1 MSAPCLRVR
10 MFGTFELEWDGK
22 QLVGGGKS
30 AESQFSYLMQLI
42 LHHRETGVSRDK
54 LEKIIFEGRELENIH
69 HALRSVLY
77 NARKK
82 LRSAGLP
89 DVQYFIQKD
98 GVFYWTEEIPVE
110 EDAGTMERLF
120 REAETVRDSREKLER
135 YLEACRL
142 YSGEFLGSMSSS
154 VWVVQEAKRYHGIFC
169 TCMDRAVELLRKNR
183 DFMQMEDLGRYAA
196 EVDPM
201 ADWEIVT
208 MEALMSLGK
217 QQEAQK
223 FYNDTVEYY
232 LQEQGLRP
240 TSQLTELMNKLGSQI
255 EHSYAVLDD
264 IQSRLTM
271 EDEETG
277 GGYLCSYPVFRGIYQ
292 MVRRMMERGGQSV
305 FLMLCVVVDSKGNP
319 MADSPKLEELSQR
332 LGDSIR
338 RAVRQSDAINRY
350 GKGQYLVLLVNTT
363 RENCETVQKRINQ
376 DFVVGWQRTG
386 IQYYVNSVICAVDQQ
401 SPEIHKEDA

>member
-1 MSAPCLRVR
+1 MSVPCLRVQ
-10 MFGTFELEWDGK
+10 MFGTFDLEWDGR
-22 QLVGGGKS
+22 QLIGGGKS

-42 LHHRETGVSRDK
+42 LHHRHTGISRDR
-54 LEKIIFEGRELENIH
+54 LEKIIFEGRELENVH

-82 LRSAGLP
+82 LREAGLP
-89 DVQYFIQKD
+89 DVKYFIQKD

-120 REAETVRDSREKLER
+120 QEAETARAPREKLER
-135 YLEACRL
+135 YLEACRI
-142 YSGEFLGSMSSS
+142 YTGEFLGSMRSS
-154 VWVVQEAKRYHGIFC
+154 VWVIQEAKHYHRIFC
-169 TCMDRAVELLRKNR
+169 TCMDRAVELLRENR
-183 DFMQMEDLGRYAA
+183 DFLQMEDLGRYAA
-196 EVDPM
+196 NVDPM

-264 IQSRLTM
+264 IQSCLTL
-271 EDEETG
+271 EDEDAG

-319 MADSPKLEELSQR
+319 MADGPKLEELSQR
-332 LGDSIR
+332 LGDAIR

-401 SPEIHKEDA
+401 PTEKHKEDA

>member
-1 MSAPCLRVR
+1 MSAPCLRVQ
-10 MFGTFELEWDGK
+10 MFGSFDMEWDGK
-22 QLVGGGKS
+22 QLIGGGKS
-30 AESQFSYLMQLI
+30 AESQFAYLMQMI
-42 LHHRETGVSRDK
+42 LHYRHTGISRER
-54 LEKIIFEGRELENIH
+54 LEKVIFEGRELENVH

-82 LRSAGLP
+82 LKSAGLP
-89 DVQYFIQKD
+89 DIKYFVQKNGI
-98 GVFYWTEEIPVE
+98 FYWTDQIPVQ
-110 EDAGTMERLF
+110 EDASQMEQLV
-120 REAETVRDSREKLER
+120 REAEELQDPRDKLER
-135 YLEACRL
+135 YLEACHL
-142 YSGEFLGSMSSS
+142 YTGEFLGTMSSS
-154 VWVVQEAKRYHGIFC
+154 VWVVQEAKRYHGLFC
-169 TCMDRAVELLRKNR
+169 TCMDHAVELLRENR
-183 DFMQMEDLGRYAA
+183 DYMQMEALGRYAA
-196 EVDPM
+196 GVDPM

-217 QQEAQK
+217 QHEAQK

-240 TSQLTELMNKLGSQI
+240 TGQLTELMNKLGAQI

-264 IQSRLTM
+264 IQNRLTM
-271 EDEETG
+271 EDEDTG

-305 FLMLCVVVDSKGNP
+305 YLMLCVVVDSKGNP
-319 MADSPKLEELSQR
+319 MSDGPKLEELSQR
-332 LGDSIR
+332 LGDAIR

-386 IQYYVNSVICAVDQQ
+386 IQYYVNSVICAIDDRTAGG
-401 SPEIHKEDA
+401 SKEEA